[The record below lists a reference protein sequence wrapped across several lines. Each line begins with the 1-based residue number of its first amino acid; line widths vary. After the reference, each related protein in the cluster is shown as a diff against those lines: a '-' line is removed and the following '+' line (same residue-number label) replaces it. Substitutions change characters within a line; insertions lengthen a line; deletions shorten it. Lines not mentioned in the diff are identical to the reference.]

1 MELQQEKMWLNLSFD
16 IENHALTNW
25 LFLNF
30 LQFPFPSP
38 HKAKASVTGYVIYE
52 EYFLIK
58 MIFITLPWA
67 ENPATY
73 KLYLAL
79 NRTLV
84 VLVEDN
90 CDLSLCANIFV
101 SNVLRYS

>member
-1 MELQQEKMWLNLSFD
+1 
-16 IENHALTNW
+16 
-25 LFLNF
+25 
-30 LQFPFPSP
+30 
-38 HKAKASVTGYVIYE
+38 
-52 EYFLIK
+52 

-90 CDLSLCANIFV
+90 CDLSLYANIFV